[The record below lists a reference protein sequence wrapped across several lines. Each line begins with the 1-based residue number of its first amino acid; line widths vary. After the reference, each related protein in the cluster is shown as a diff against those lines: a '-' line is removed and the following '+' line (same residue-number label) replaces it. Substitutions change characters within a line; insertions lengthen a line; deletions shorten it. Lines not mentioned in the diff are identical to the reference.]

1 MTLSLRRARPG
12 GRGSLSTPLPRE
24 VWILSWANIMIALGY
39 GVISPVMPSFARTFG
54 VSINAVTFLV
64 TVFSLSRLC
73 FAPVSG
79 LLVQRLGERRI
90 YISGLLLVA
99 VSTAACAFSHTY
111 WQLLMFRALSGIG
124 STLFFV
130 SALGLMIHIS
140 PVDERGRI
148 AGIFTTSFMVGAV
161 GGPAVGALAAG
172 WGLTAPFVVYGAALL
187 GVAVVLFYGLRHST
201 LAAPGPPT
209 RSKVT
214 MREALRFRAYWS
226 ALLSNFAMGW
236 SAFGLRVALVPLF
249 ISDVMG
255 RGIGIIGVVLATFA
269 AGNALA
275 VVPSGYLSDRMG
287 RRTLLIVGLAASGV
301 ATVWL
306 GIVSSLPAFL
316 VAACVSG
323 ATTGIFM
330 SPMQAAVADILGSE
344 ARAGTPVAAVQMM
357 SDLGAIVGS
366 ITVGWVAQHLS
377 FGWDFA
383 ISGVVLL
390 IAAGGWVLAPET
402 RTAELDSAPGL
413 LPAQADVTWPDQRL

>member
-1 MTLSLRRARPG
+1 M
-12 GRGSLSTPLPRE
+12 PRE

-54 VSINAVTFLV
+54 VSINAVTFVV
-64 TVFSLSRLC
+64 TVFSVSRLC

-79 LLVQRLGERRI
+79 LLTQRLGERRI
-90 YISGLLLVA
+90 YIGGLLVVA
-99 VSTAACAFSHTY
+99 LSTAACAFSQTY
-111 WQLLMFRALSGIG
+111 WQLLLFRALSGIG
-124 STLFFV
+124 STLFYV

-140 PVDERGRI
+140 PVDARGRI
-148 AGIFTTSFMVGAV
+148 AGIFTTSFMIGAV
-161 GGPAVGALAAG
+161 GGPAVGGLTAS
-172 WGLTAPFVVYGAALL
+172 WGLTAPFVVYGVALL
-187 GVAVVLFYGLRHST
+187 GVAVVLFYSLRNST
-201 LAAPGPPT
+201 LTAPPPPT

-214 MREALRFRAYWS
+214 MREALRVRAYLS

-249 ISDVMG
+249 VSDVMG
-255 RGIGIIGVVLATFA
+255 RGVGVIGVVLAMFA

-275 VVPSGYLSDRMG
+275 VIPSGYLSDRMG

-306 GIVSSLPAFL
+306 GFVSSLPMFMA
-316 VAACVSG
+316 VACVTG
-323 ATTGIFM
+323 VTTGIFM

-366 ITVGWVAQHLS
+366 MTVGWVAQQLS
-377 FGWDFA
+377 FGWDFV
-383 ISGVVLL
+383 ISGMVLL
-390 IAAGGWVLAPET
+390 IAAAGWVLAPET
-402 RTAELDSAPGL
+402 RTAPHPEAGLVTSETDVELA
-413 LPAQADVTWPDQRL
+413 

>member
-1 MTLSLRRARPG
+1 
-12 GRGSLSTPLPRE
+12 
-24 VWILSWANIMIALGY
+24 MIALGY

-64 TVFSLSRLC
+64 TAFSLSRLC

-90 YISGLLLVA
+90 YLSGLLLVA
-99 VSTAACAFSHTY
+99 LSTTACAFAHAY
-111 WQLLMFRALSGIG
+111 WQLVVFRALSGVG
-124 STLFFV
+124 STLFYV

-140 PVDERGRI
+140 PVDARGRI

-187 GVAVVLFYGLRHST
+187 GVAVVLYYGLRHSA

-214 MREALRFRAYWS
+214 IGEALRFRAYWS

-255 RGIGIIGVVLATFA
+255 QGIGVIGVVLATFA

-306 GIVSSLPAFL
+306 GVVSSLPAFMA
-316 VAACVSG
+316 AACVVG

-330 SPMQAAVADILGSE
+330 SPMQAAIADILGSE

-366 ITVGWVAQHLS
+366 MTVGWVAQHLS
-377 FGWDFA
+377 YGWDFT
-383 ISGVVLL
+383 ISGMVLL
-390 IAAGGWVLAPET
+390 IAAVGWVLAPET
-402 RTAELDSAPGL
+402 RTVLEPAPHL
-413 LPAQADVTWPDQRL
+413 LPSQADVSWSDQRL